1 MAKNKEAVRLS
12 ESLEECKNKIEK
24 LLKQNEMLIDDLAR
38 KDSII
43 YESTKTED

>member
-1 MAKNKEAVRLS
+1 MQKKKAISIS
-12 ESLEECKNKIEK
+12 ESLEECKLKIEK
-24 LLKQNEMLIDDLAR
+24 LLRQNEMLIDDLAR